1 MVKLC
6 LNMIV
11 KNESRIIQ
19 RLLASVVGLID
30 TYCICDTGSTD
41 NTIEL
46 ITEFFNEKGKQG
58 KVIVEPFRDFGYNR
72 SFALKACESMD
83 ADYILLLDADMVLD
97 LKIPADQFKNMLKEC
112 AYHFYQGSSSFYHKN
127 VRLVKNHIGISY
139 WGVTHEYVA
148 LPKGVEAV
156 TLQRDVI
163 FINDIG
169 DGGAKADKYERD
181 VRLLKK
187 GLEENPNNDRYTFYL
202 ANSYMNMGDYHNAIE
217 AYKQRI
223 KIGGWFEEV
232 WYSYYNIGNC
242 YKKLKDMPNAIYYW
256 LEGYQYFPKR
266 IDNLYEMI
274 HYYREEGKNNLAYM
288 YYVAALQQ
296 VLANP
301 NADYLFM
308 KKSIYDYELDY
319 EMSIIGYYCN
329 PNNFY
334 DLTKISCKVLNCAYI
349 PEWIRR
355 NVLSN
360 YKFYSKKLV
369 QYDDLSDGDRQE
381 LQSIGK
387 MRGDIGA
394 DFVSS
399 TPTMALVDSGS
410 RLVVGTRYVNYRIN
424 DKGGYEN
431 KDRITTINVVKGY
444 SLKNANHYTETSPEN
459 KTTFELVAETETI
472 LGYNTELDGV
482 PYVGVEDV
490 RFHYTGDKLLYNGN
504 RGLGPHSI
512 TIEHG
517 VADYGKLFCEE
528 YMDILPTTSA
538 LAYKSANGVAGG
550 DPHPVE
556 KNWVLF
562 QGRGTGGLQHTKCI
576 YKWYPLTVGDLVEK
590 EVEIGYGGGDQD
602 QAPESVMDSIKEY
615 EYKTTHEIDSPA
627 LFRVFRGSTNGVM
640 IYNRTKSR
648 HEVWFLCH
656 VVSYE
661 DRRYY
666 YHAFVSLDPATY
678 TVLGYTPMFTF
689 EGQKVEYT
697 LGFVCIR
704 DKLLIGYSVM
714 DRETKYMTVS
724 VSQVLAMMHEKI

>member
-1 MVKLC
+1 
-6 LNMIV
+6 MIV

-41 NTIEL
+41 NTVEVISQ
-46 ITEFFNEKGKQG
+46 FFNDKGIEG
-58 KVIVEPFRDFGYNR
+58 KIVVEPFRDFGYNR
-72 SFALKACESMD
+72 TFALKACETLD

-97 LKIPADQFKNMLKEC
+97 LKIPADQFKNMLTEG
-112 AYHFYQGSSSFYHKN
+112 AYHFYQGSKSFFHKN
-127 VRLVKNHIGISY
+127 VRVVKNRAGITY

-148 LPKGVEAV
+148 LPKGVEAI
-156 TLQRDVI
+156 TLSRDIV

-202 ANSYMNMGDYHNAIE
+202 ANSYMNMGDYRNAIE
-217 AYKQRI
+217 TYKERI
-223 KIGGWFEEV
+223 RLGGWFEEV
-232 WYSYYNIGNC
+232 WYSYYNIGIC
-242 YKKLKDMPNAIYYW
+242 YKNLKDMPNAIYYW
-256 LEGYQYFPKR
+256 LEAYQYFPKR
-266 IDNLYEMI
+266 IDNLYEI
-274 HYYREEGKNNLAYM
+274 VHYYRNEGKNNVAYM

-296 VLANP
+296 LLANP

-329 PNNFY
+329 PNNYY
-334 DLTKISCKVLNCAYI
+334 DLTKVSCKVLNCAYI
-349 PEWIRR
+349 PEWVRR

-369 QYDDLSDGDRQE
+369 QHDELCNEDRLE

-387 MRGDIGA
+387 MRQDIST

-399 TPTMALVDSGS
+399 TPTMCLLDAGH

-431 KDRITTINVVKGY
+431 KERISTINVVKEY
-444 SLKNANHYTETSPEN
+444 RL
-459 KTTFELVAETETI
+459 AETYKELDGTSKITFGLEAVRDEAI
-472 LGYNTELDGV
+472 LGYNRELDGDT
-482 PYVGVEDV
+482 YVGVEDV
-490 RFHYTGDKLLYNGN
+490 RFHYTGKKLLYNGN
-504 RGLGPHSI
+504 RGLGPHTI
-512 TIEHG
+512 VIEHG
-517 VADYGKLFCEE
+517 EVFLDTNGES
-528 YMDILPTTSA
+528 DIIQTNSA
-538 LAYKSANGVAGG
+538 FAYKSAGG
-550 DPHPVE
+550 NAVE

-562 QGRGTGGLQHTKCI
+562 ENASSTTKCI
-576 YKWYPLTVGDLVEK
+576 YKWYPLTIGDLREK
-590 EVEIGYGGGDQD
+590 VVDLGTADADTDTDAIR
-602 QAPESVMDSIKEY
+602 EY

-627 LFRVFRGSTNGVM
+627 IFRVFRGSTNGVR
-640 IYNRTKSR
+640 IYNRAKGR
-648 HEVWFLCH
+648 HEILFLCH
-656 VVSYE
+656 IVSYE

-678 TVLGYTPMFTF
+678 AVLGYTPLFTF

-714 DRETKYMTVS
+714 DRETKYMAVS
-724 VSQVLAMMHEKI
+724 LNRVLEMLCEKI